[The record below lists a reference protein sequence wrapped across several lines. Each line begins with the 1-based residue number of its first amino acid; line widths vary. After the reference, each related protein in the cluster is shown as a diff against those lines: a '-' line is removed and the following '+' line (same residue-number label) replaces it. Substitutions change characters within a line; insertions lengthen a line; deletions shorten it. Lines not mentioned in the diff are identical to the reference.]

1 MSVRTVVALGLV
13 PLVLTSC
20 GTHAAD
26 PPASSFPAHYGETKA
41 CLDALNAAQAYIQGV
56 GVTAT
61 KDYLTGLIEDAFRAG
76 ATHDLAAGRQALDQL
91 DHATKP
97 DAETVRLIHEFTAAA
112 AECRNPKE
120 AQ

>member
-1 MSVRTVVALGLV
+1 MSARSVVLGLAAV
-13 PLVLTSC
+13 ILAGC
-20 GTHAAD
+20 GT
-26 PPASSFPAHYGETKA
+26 
-41 CLDALNAAQAYIQGV
+41 NYIQGV

-97 DAETVRLIHEFTAAA
+97 DAGTVRLVHEFTTAA

>member
-1 MSVRTVVALGLV
+1 MSSARRSVVLGLAAV
-13 PLVLTSC
+13 ILAGC
-20 GTHAAD
+20 GTNTAGPAAF
-26 PPASSFPAHYGETKA
+26 PPHYGETKA

-97 DAETVRLIHEFTAAA
+97 DAGTVRLVHEFTTAA